1 MVPMGSPSPSVA
13 ARNALV
19 MATAVVTV
27 DTFGR
32 AGLRSLPLKGAAL
45 LAAGVVAPW
54 DRHLD
59 DLDIWVPPGRALE
72 AFNALVL
79 ADYVPIGSLPSATHE
94 GTASLDAPTH
104 QLPMLRSP
112 HGALVEIH
120 LESHASGDAGDFDAC
135 YAAGVDVVVNGVT
148 VRVPSPLH
156 LLKQLCAHVVV
167 HHFGDLRFWPRHV
180 NDVRRLVEHA
190 PELAALR
197 NRPDE
202 VGLSLR
208 VANGVDHPGSPDA
221 WLARLFI
228 DPTPAM
234 AAAWRVAAVAQ
245 RTGRFAVDDPRAF
258 LRVLVPTAPHLAFT
272 GDLGGGRSLP
282 AAHVRRWRRILG
294 RAVASPTLPKTATKA

>member
-1 MVPMGSPSPSVA
+1 MISIAAQNSVIEFTLGRIGCLFA
-13 ARNALV
+13 AAGVR
-19 MATAVVTV
+19 AV
-27 DTFGR
+27 
-32 AGLRSLPLKGAAL
+32 PLKGAAL
-45 LAAGVVAPW
+45 LASRIVEPW
-54 DRHLD
+54 GRHLD
-59 DLDIWVPPGRALE
+59 DLDVWVHPSQGAL
-72 AFNALVL
+72 AYRVL
-79 ADYVPIGSLPSATHE
+79 LGAGFVPVGCAPSATHLGVPSDE
-94 GTASLDAPTH
+94 APTH

-112 HGALVEIH
+112 HGAFVELH

-135 YAAGVDVVVNGVT
+135 YAAGVDVVVHGVS

-156 LLKQLCAHVVV
+156 LLEHLCAHVVV

-180 NDVRRLVEHA
+180 NDVRRLVGHA

-208 VANGVDHPGSPDA
+208 VAHGVDNPECADA

-228 DPTPAM
+228 EPTSAT
-234 AAAWRVAAVAQ
+234 AAAWRVAAVAL

-258 LRVLVPTAPHLAFT
+258 LRVLFPTSPHLAFT
-272 GDLGGGRSLP
+272 GDLGGGRRLA

-294 RAVASPTLPKTATKA
+294 RTVSSPTLPKTATKA